1 MRKFPLITFLF
12 WSSLFFGQATLDSI
26 PLLTKELD
34 EVVVVDKQQS
44 SLLELRSN
52 KSLIDMSAIKHIPKV
67 LGTSDPV
74 RYLQSLSGIQTNNET
89 TSGIHV
95 QGCDDYQTM
104 VSINGAP
111 VYYPNHLLGLFST
124 FISSHFQRMTVE
136 QAEHRGTMENRIG
149 GLINLETK
157 HFQPKKFEL
166 EGNIGLI
173 NSDLTLTIPCGKKT
187 ALYLSGRG
195 SYINALYGK
204 FLKVD
209 EMNIGYYFLDT
220 NLTYAIQATEKDE
233 IVLSGFFS
241 RDKIGLTD
249 SGGTAFGVGIKWH
262 NMVGS
267 LYWNRQLQ
275 GGNYRAT
282 LSYSGFNNVIDI
294 ENVFA
299 DVDTE
304 ALWSSVDFKNRL
316 NKRLKDNMFLSS
328 SIDFTHYYTKPLN
341 FLHSG
346 LDFIKQS
353 EPKLPQHAE
362 EFAIGADLQHRLGW
376 FSYNVG
382 LHGSLFYNKHC
393 FGACDPRLS
402 FHFYPA
408 GGHEIS
414 LHGGCYTQFFHK
426 AGLTGGGLPTDF
438 FLLADKKNAPER
450 AVGTNLRYTA
460 TLLNGMLSFQ
470 MEGYFKQIYGVVESL
485 GNILQLINQGFN
497 YDEYLINGDGRNYGL
512 NLTIQKNKG
521 IISGHVSYSLGYATR
536 KFPDLDN
543 SQEYIYSASHERRH
557 DLNIVINS
565 HFAKRWTIGAQ
576 FVLASGLP
584 YTKAEEAYILNGKMI
599 CKYST
604 FNGAHMKLYN
614 RLDLSCSYD
623 IIKKNGHEFGI
634 NLSAYNVY
642 CRKNHQFV
650 VYRENLKPTFGTSLS
665 TIIPSISIYGKF

>member
-1 MRKFPLITFLF
+1 MRKFPLIIFLF

-52 KSLIDMSAIKHIPKV
+52 KSLIDMTAIKHIPKV

-187 ALYLSGRG
+187 ALYISGRG

-209 EMNIGYYFLDT
+209 EMDIDYYFLDT

-241 RDKIGLTD
+241 RDKIGLLD
-249 SGGTAFGVGIKWH
+249 EFEVGIKWH

-267 LYWNRQLQ
+267 LSWNRQLQ

-304 ALWSSVDFKNRL
+304 ALWSSADFKNRL
-316 NKRLKDNMFLSS
+316 NKRLKDNMFLSA
-328 SIDFTHYYTKPLN
+328 SIDYTHYYTKPLI
-341 FLHSG
+341 FFHSG

-353 EPKLPQHAE
+353 DPKQPQHAE
-362 EFAIGADLQHRLGW
+362 EFAIGADLQHRLDW

-382 LHGSLFYNKHC
+382 LHGSLFYNKHY
-393 FGACDPRLS
+393 FWACDPRLS
-402 FHFYPA
+402 LHFYPTC
-408 GGHEIS
+408 GHEIS

-426 AGLTGGGLPTDF
+426 AGLTGGSLPTDF
-438 FLLADKKNAPER
+438 FLLADKKNTPER
-450 AVGTNLRYTA
+450 AIGTNLRYTA

-650 VYRENLKPTFGTSLS
+650 VYRENLKPNFGTSLS